1 MDEAP
6 GTPPP
11 GPRHT
16 RRVRV
21 TSSRRGAARPP
32 EAAAL
37 SRDLAEQ
44 TGLGAV
50 YLQGLLRAQL
60 RLSLTVLGVGAAAL
74 GGLPVLFLVVPA
86 TRELGVLG
94 IPFPWLVLG
103 GLIYPVTALAA
114 RWYARAAE
122 RLERDF
128 TAIVGRG

>member
-1 MDEAP
+1 MDDVT
-6 GTPPP
+6 GTDPPA
-11 GPRHT
+11 PRHT

-32 EAAAL
+32 GAAAL

-44 TGLGAV
+44 TGLGEV

-60 RLSLTVLGVGAAAL
+60 RLSLTVLGVGAVAL
-74 GGLPVLFLVVPA
+74 GGLPALFLLVPA
-86 TRELGVLG
+86 TRELSVLG

-103 GLIYPVTALAA
+103 GLIYPVAALAA

-122 RLERDF
+122 RLEGDF
-128 TAIVGRG
+128 SAIVGRE

>member
-1 MDEAP
+1 MDEP
-6 GTPPP
+6 SEPRPQQI
-11 GPRHT
+11 RHT

-32 EAAAL
+32 GGAAL

-44 TGLGAV
+44 TGLGEI

-60 RLSLTVLGVGAAAL
+60 RLSLTVLGVGVLAL
-74 GGLPVLFLVVPA
+74 GGLPVLFLAVPA

-103 GLIYPVTALAA
+103 GLVYPVAALAA

-128 TAIVGRG
+128 AEIVGRG